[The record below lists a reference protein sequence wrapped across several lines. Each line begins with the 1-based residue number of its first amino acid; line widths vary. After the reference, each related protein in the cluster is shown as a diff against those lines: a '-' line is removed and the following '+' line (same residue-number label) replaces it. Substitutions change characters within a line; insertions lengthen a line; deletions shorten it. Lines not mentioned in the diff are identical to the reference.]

1 MSHGVG
7 CFHCKGRR
15 QSFILQN
22 CFKTC
27 SIKCFIT
34 VHRLNFSS
42 DVLNTMLLQ
51 RQQLRHHLE
60 QCIQEAYLSHMS
72 CARLPVGYLE
82 CPLHTPEEECS
93 PHIRLDQISISD
105 DIICTKS
112 DDCQVVPREAYAL
125 LFVSS
130 LTGGE
135 FNYHT

>member
-1 MSHGVG
+1 
-7 CFHCKGRR
+7 
-15 QSFILQN
+15 
-22 CFKTC
+22 
-27 SIKCFIT
+27 
-34 VHRLNFSS
+34 
-42 DVLNTMLLQ
+42 MLLQ

-72 CARLPVGYLE
+72 CARPPVGYLE

-93 PHIRLDQISISD
+93 PHIRIDQISISY
-105 DIICTKS
+105 DIFCTKS

-135 FNYHT
+135 VNYQL